1 MSAIP
6 ALGLATGAERLGTEG
21 AFSVLARAKE
31 LERRGKDIIHLEI
44 GEPDFDTPAHIVE
57 SAVAALRS
65 GATRYCAAAGLPEL
79 REVAAEH
86 IAATRDIN
94 VDASRVLIATGAKPF
109 LFFGVLATCGPG
121 DEVVY
126 PDPGFPIYES
136 AIRFAGATP
145 IPLRLHERADFSFSV
160 NELEDAL
167 TPRTRLV
174 ILNSPHNPT
183 GGLLPPSDVA
193 RAAAL
198 IASSIAWVLSDEVY
212 SQIVYDGEVRSIAT
226 EPGMADRTILVDSL
240 SKTFAMT
247 GWRCGYAAGPQPH
260 NEPHTRFN
268 VNTTSSVPPV
278 VQHAAVAALT
288 GPMDE
293 SRAMIEEFR
302 VRRDILVDGLNALP
316 GISCSMP
323 AGAFYVFPNISALP
337 LSADEFAHRLLEE
350 AWVAVVAGSAFGPQG
365 RDNIRLSYANSSDNL
380 VRAAARIGSLIER
393 L

>member
-160 NELEDAL
+160 NELERCADTAHASCHSQL
-167 TPRTRLV
+167 
-174 ILNSPHNPT
+174 
-183 GGLLPPSDVA
+183 
-193 RAAAL
+193 AA
-198 IASSIAWVLSDEVY
+198 
-212 SQIVYDGEVRSIAT
+212 
-226 EPGMADRTILVDSL
+226 
-240 SKTFAMT
+240 
-247 GWRCGYAAGPQPH
+247 QPH
-260 NEPHTRFN
+260 WR
-268 VNTTSSVPPV
+268 SPPTV
-278 VQHAAVAALT
+278 RRGA
-288 GPMDE
+288 G
-293 SRAMIEEFR
+293 SRAHR
-302 VRRDILVDGLNALP
+302 ILQRMGV
-316 GISCSMP
+316 
-323 AGAFYVFPNISALP
+323 
-337 LSADEFAHRLLEE
+337 
-350 AWVAVVAGSAFGPQG
+350 
-365 RDNIRLSYANSSDNL
+365 
-380 VRAAARIGSLIER
+380 ER
-393 L
+393 